1 MNNKILIPMLLADG
15 LTTVNTL
22 QATEKTQRGLY
33 LGLFGGGSTS
43 DSSDFAQ
50 SGVAFKRVPIDP
62 HSYNLNVD
70 VKGSSDNKTGALGGL
85 HLGYEFMEIPLSS
98 AYSEWGLRPA
108 VELEGYYLGTSRSG
122 MLSNPQTELG
132 VLVGEAGN
140 HNVDAGSHVFKD
152 SFNLDMGVL
161 LANSV
166 FTFKTPWSKHIFPYI
181 GGGVGAAI
189 TSVSKADSAQYSPG
203 APELSPYIN
212 HFNSNT
218 NATSSSFATQ
228 AKVGIRAEIF
238 DQISVFAE
246 YRYLYVSATNYT
258 FGSTVYP
265 GIHSQTS
272 VWDSHFSASNFHS
285 GVLGFEYGF

>member
-1 MNNKILIPMLLADG
+1 M
-15 LTTVNTL
+15 
-22 QATEKTQRGLY
+22 
-33 LGLFGGGSTS
+33 
-43 DSSDFAQ
+43 
-50 SGVAFKRVPIDP
+50 
-62 HSYNLNVD
+62 
-70 VKGSSDNKTGALGGL
+70 
-85 HLGYEFMEIPLSS
+85 
-98 AYSEWGLRPA
+98 
-108 VELEGYYLGTSRSG
+108 
-122 MLSNPQTELG
+122 
-132 VLVGEAGN
+132 
-140 HNVDAGSHVFKD
+140 
-152 SFNLDMGVL
+152 
-161 LANSV
+161 
-166 FTFKTPWSKHIFPYI
+166 
-181 GGGVGAAI
+181 GAAI

-218 NATSSSFATQ
+218 NASSSSFAAQ